1 MFAYNPQH
9 VYITNYVLATKVLI
23 WFSRTCVEIVV
34 SWIPDSI
41 SEFLNLSIL
50 IKNKLTFFLT
60 VLMSPDRIKHTHVY
74 SCKNNE
80 KW

>member
-41 SEFLNLSIL
+41 SEFLNRSIL
-50 IKNKLTFFLT
+50 MIFLEASDCT
-60 VLMSPDRIKHTHVY
+60 DESR
-74 SCKNNE
+74 
-80 KW
+80 